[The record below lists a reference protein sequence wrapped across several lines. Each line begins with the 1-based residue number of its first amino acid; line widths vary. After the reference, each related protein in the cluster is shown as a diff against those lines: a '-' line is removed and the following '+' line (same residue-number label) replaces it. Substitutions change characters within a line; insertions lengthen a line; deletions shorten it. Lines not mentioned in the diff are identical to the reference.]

1 MPRNTALL
9 TALALVLSG
18 VLAHA
23 DPPSDLQSPNS
34 ANQDTFIYDTTLAA
48 KATRGSASAATPR
61 TLSIACVSKIPTGQ
75 KDAEGREIYRYRTI
89 PAKNVETAGDDV
101 AIANWAKA
109 PFPERKIGAAF
120 LKAQH
125 FGERFSAC
133 TTVQAGDDLWKQ
145 LEARWVAKVIA
156 ARPQDKALIEAY
168 GKASTAQK

>member
-1 MPRNTALL
+1 MASTAFV
-9 TALALVLSG
+9 LALSG

-23 DPPSDLQSPNS
+23 QPPDDLQSPSS

-109 PFPERKIGAAF
+109 PFPERKIGGAF
-120 LKAQH
+120 LKAQR

-133 TTVQAGDDLWKQ
+133 TTVQAGDDLWNQ
-145 LEARWVAKVIA
+145 VEARWVAKVIA

-168 GKASTAQK
+168 GKASPAQK